1 VATLT
6 LADGGVTLDDLPA
19 ATLFDLLQDAAA
31 KLTGYYAQRHRDAAT
46 QPESD
51 AWWQRMLSVRD
62 RVRAVDPDD
71 RPAIIGQIVQLR
83 RELGD
88 GSLS

>member
-1 VATLT
+1 VARLT

-19 ATLFDLLQDAAA
+19 AALFDLLQDAAA
-31 KLTGYYAQRHRDAAT
+31 KLTGYYAQRHRNAAT
-46 QPESD
+46 QSESD
-51 AWWQRMLSVRD
+51 EWWQRVLSVRD
-62 RVRAVDPDD
+62 RVRAVKDD
-71 RPAIIGQIVQLR
+71 RPAMIGQIVQLR